1 MADLATLQT
10 RLTEAET
17 ARDKIATGGGV
28 EFVSRDGR
36 AVRYS
41 KNSLKELNE
50 YIKTLERDIEKTINV
65 AAGRRGRSAIGHY
78 Y

>member
-17 ARDKIATGGGV
+17 ARHNIATGGGV

-41 KNSLKELNE
+41 RNNLADLNE
-50 YIKTLERDIEKTINV
+50 YIETLERDIEMATNV
-65 AAGRRGRSAIGHY
+65 ASGKPRRAAISHY

>member
-17 ARDKIATGGGV
+17 ARHDIATGGGV

-41 KNSLKELNE
+41 RNNLADFDK
-50 YIKTLERDIEKTINV
+50 YIQTLERDIEIATNV
-65 AAGRRGRSAIGHY
+65 AAGKPRRAAIGHY